1 MISVVLPKYIAYLL
15 PISFFL
21 AILIVCGRMF
31 SNSELVVMF
40 ACGISWFKFLRFFM
54 IPALFLFIIELIL
67 TLIIVPQINHHYSLV
82 KNTAIKNSLI
92 SFIQPK
98 KIIYLNS
105 GKQVMYI
112 NSIDNNNILSNI
124 FIYQK
129 KSQGNI
135 IITAPKGYIEIDSDE
150 NQFLI
155 LENGYIY
162 DTNTHNTEIQKGNF
176 EQLKQFIPTK
186 VTINHNLSTESM
198 PTMQLIKSTKPIHQS
213 ELQWRLSLPLAI
225 PVLTFIALT
234 ICKTQPR
241 SQNRY
246 SKIIPGILIFIV
258 YFNLLTLAK
267 SWTSDGTIT
276 PWLGLWWVHALFIG
290 IMSFF
295 LKKDNGRTLK

>member
-1 MISVVLPKYIAYLL
+1 
-15 PISFFL
+15 
-21 AILIVCGRMF
+21 
-31 SNSELVVMF
+31 
-40 ACGISWFKFLRFFM
+40 
-54 IPALFLFIIELIL
+54 
-67 TLIIVPQINHHYSLV
+67 
-82 KNTAIKNSLI
+82 
-92 SFIQPK
+92 
-98 KIIYLNS
+98 
-105 GKQVMYI
+105 MYI

-129 KSQGNI
+129 KSHGNI

-150 NQFLI
+150 NQFLV

-162 DTNTHNTEIQKGNF
+162 DTNAHNTEIQKGNF

-186 VTINHNLSTESM
+186 VTINHNLSTDSM
-198 PTMQLIKSTKPIHQS
+198 STMQLIKSTNPIHQS
-213 ELQWRLSLPLAI
+213 ELQWRLSLALAI

-241 SQNRY
+241 SQHRY

-267 SWTSDGTIT
+267 SWTSDETIM

-295 LKKDNGRTLK
+295 LKKNNGQTLK